1 MGRLIHFGPPSAR
14 EAAFIEKLM
23 AWTCLVVGLGSII
36 MLIALQPRS
45 LKDWALVGTGGLFL
59 IVMAI
64 LRLWGIA
71 GQRRV
76 VMERVATAVWI
87 ALSVWTLA
95 SSPMNYQSWL
105 ALAGFGLC
113 AYMMHRRVT
122 PRAPVQDRNRTSDAS

>member
-1 MGRLIHFGPPSAR
+1 MRRLIHFGPPSER
-14 EAAFIEKLM
+14 ETRFIEKFIAL
-23 AWTCLVVGLGSII
+23 TCLLVGLGSILFI
-36 MLIALQPRS
+36 TLQPRS
-45 LKDWALVGTGGLFL
+45 LDSWALGAGGLFL

-76 VMERVATAVWI
+76 VLDRVATAVWI

-95 SSPMNYQSWL
+95 SSPMTYHSWL

-113 AYMMHRRVT
+113 VYLMHRRAT
-122 PRAPVQDRNRTSDAS
+122 PRAPIQDRNRTSDAS